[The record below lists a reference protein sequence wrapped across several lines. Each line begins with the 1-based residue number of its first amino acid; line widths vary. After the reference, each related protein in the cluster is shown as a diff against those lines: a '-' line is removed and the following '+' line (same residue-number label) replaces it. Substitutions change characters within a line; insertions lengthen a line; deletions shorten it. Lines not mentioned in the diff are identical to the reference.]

1 MAMNNTQFDAIMRK
15 YDKLQLQHQY
25 ELSKRFD
32 EVYAKIPEYKTL
44 EESIPTVSMSY
55 TRRLLDGDAA
65 ARDALKASLAEI
77 SSKKKQLLLQNG
89 FPEDYLEMQYNC
101 PACKD
106 TGYIGGEKCSCLR
119 KQILSVSYE
128 QSNIAKLLETD
139 NFSTLLE
146 EYYEGEDLLHFRE
159 AVALCH
165 NIVDNF
171 ESNKE
176 NLLLYGSVGVGK
188 SFLSCCIAKELLD
201 KGYSVLYFSSSHL
214 FDVLAENDFRK
225 DSKENLYTSKED
237 IYNCDL
243 VVIDDLGTEITN
255 SFVFTSLF
263 SLITERILRNKST
276 IISTNLTLKHLMDL
290 YSDRIFSRITAKYKL
305 CKLSGPDIRI
315 YKKTASIR
323 K

>member
-1 MAMNNTQFDAIMRK
+1 
-15 YDKLQLQHQY
+15 
-25 ELSKRFD
+25 
-32 EVYAKIPEYKTL
+32 
-44 EESIPTVSMSY
+44 
-55 TRRLLDGDAA
+55 
-65 ARDALKASLAEI
+65 
-77 SSKKKQLLLQNG
+77 
-89 FPEDYLEMQYNC
+89 MQYNC

-106 TGYIGGEKCSCLR
+106 TGYIGGEKCSCLK

-139 NFSTLLE
+139 NFSTLSE